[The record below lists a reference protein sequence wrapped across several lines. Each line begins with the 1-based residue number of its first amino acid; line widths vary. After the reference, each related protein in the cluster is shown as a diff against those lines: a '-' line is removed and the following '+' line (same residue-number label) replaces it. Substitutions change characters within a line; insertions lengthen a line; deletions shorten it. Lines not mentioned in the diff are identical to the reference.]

1 MRRRLWGGVHLTEK
15 VEDVKNVVALGFFIE
30 QAYDVHH
37 AAVFNMTR
45 PQGKSRQDVSIT
57 QIREVPQ
64 EVADRLDRDEVLSAV
79 RELYFYKTYAYMY
92 ESKHPKQELVV
103 GANVLWKKKEYAL
116 IQRDD
121 DHALIENEKG
131 QTEVVK
137 VANLSRG
144 FAKSTLGHFDDHFD
158 VSGDLSMQAGQWIFV
173 PARAKYKDAYEG
185 CKYELAVICAIL
197 QEHRIHVYMAMDG
210 ISHFVDDD
218 DVIPLDKG
226 NQQSLNAHAE
236 FKRFKDASVHKD
248 EMKTVA
254 YALGNNFARL
264 CAGLFQ
270 NMDHLVSVKE
280 QIDKKAEVGERRYR
294 TKLESQTK
302 GKTLKK
308 PEPEVSVGKETVG
321 FHPKPKSFDE
331 MYEEPDIY
339 AEEDSGFGAGLVV
352 VAFLAAYVAMVA
364 G

>member
-1 MRRRLWGGVHLTEK
+1 M
-15 VEDVKNVVALGFFIE
+15 
-30 QAYDVHH
+30 
-37 AAVFNMTR
+37 
-45 PQGKSRQDVSIT
+45 
-57 QIREVPQ
+57 
-64 EVADRLDRDEVLSAV
+64 
-79 RELYFYKTYAYMY
+79 
-92 ESKHPKQELVV
+92 
-103 GANVLWKKKEYAL
+103 
-116 IQRDD
+116 
-121 DHALIENEKG
+121 
-131 QTEVVK
+131 
-137 VANLSRG
+137 
-144 FAKSTLGHFDDHFD
+144 
-158 VSGDLSMQAGQWIFV
+158 
-173 PARAKYKDAYEG
+173 
-185 CKYELAVICAIL
+185 ICAIL
-197 QEHRIHVYMAMDG
+197 EGDRIHVYMAMDG

-248 EMKTVA
+248 EKKTVA

-302 GKTLKK
+302 GQTIKK
-308 PEPEVSVGKETVG
+308 PEQEVSVGKETVG

-331 MYEEPDIY
+331 MYDEPDIY